1 MDITVLYIALKI
13 AVTNPGSSASSERSF
28 SKLKILKNRLR
39 TSMSNSR
46 LENLLLIAC
55 EHDVEINYET
65 VIELLAEK
73 SSLFR
78 DLLFTSI
85 VNVMVASAGLSS
97 SEVFCI
103 PERAS

>member
-13 AVTNPGSSASSERSF
+13 AVTIPVSSASSERSF

-55 EHDVEINYET
+55 EHDVAIKYGTE
-65 VIELLAEK
+65 IELLAEK
-73 SSLFR
+73 ISLFR
-78 DLLFTSI
+78 DLLFTSMSI
-85 VNVMVASAGLSS
+85 KVLASCEKSS
-97 SEVFCI
+97 L
-103 PERAS
+103 R